1 MSNTVNQL
9 KIELAMNMI
18 ETQPA
23 MELTGA
29 LTASEG
35 TGLGPSE
42 TQKRNGGQK
51 PIWVLVLVGLYA
63 LALLGVL
70 GLFTFQMTTG
80 ERENMI
86 VGAVGIAM
94 VLLSQVSLLWVPVHL
109 ARRRPVRRHSLWL
122 PLITSGALFAL
133 LVLVL
138 GCTAA
143 CRLGEI
149 LEAQSV
155 NTDYYADVWS
165 VAPLALMVASWITW
179 VAIYYRMSACQ
190 KPEQIALTLH
200 RRLLQGSVLQLL
212 ICGTALAI
220 PHDWRFAFGYPFFH
234 LPFTLQTLIALVG
247 SLCIGALVMFLAL
260 GPAVVMLY
268 VRRCMDVRLTSE
280 NTLPPAAQKR
290 RVLAWSIL
298 AGMVAVMFIFLFLV
312 V

>member
-94 VLLSQVSLLWVPVHL
+94 VLLFQVS
-109 ARRRPVRRHSLWL
+109 
-122 PLITSGALFAL
+122 
-133 LVLVL
+133 
-138 GCTAA
+138 
-143 CRLGEI
+143 
-149 LEAQSV
+149 
-155 NTDYYADVWS
+155 
-165 VAPLALMVASWITW
+165 
-179 VAIYYRMSACQ
+179 
-190 KPEQIALTLH
+190 
-200 RRLLQGSVLQLL
+200 
-212 ICGTALAI
+212 
-220 PHDWRFAFGYPFFH
+220 
-234 LPFTLQTLIALVG
+234 
-247 SLCIGALVMFLAL
+247 FL
-260 GPAVVMLY
+260 
-268 VRRCMDVRLTSE
+268 
-280 NTLPPAAQKR
+280 
-290 RVLAWSIL
+290 
-298 AGMVAVMFIFLFLV
+298 
-312 V
+312 